1 MQRRRPERRPG
12 TEGRD
17 RSFVAL
23 FEVLGVRPEQTA
35 AAVQAQWART
45 PVKVGRR
52 GCAKVAPTLVTVA
65 AVYRN
70 EVSGLCGMSSRGRSL
85 IGGGSNLGGNGRGCQ
100 K

>member
-1 MQRRRPERRPG
+1 MQRRRPERRLG
-12 TEGRD
+12 TEGWD

-35 AAVQAQWART
+35 AAVQAQWARA

-65 AVYRN
+65 AVGTEMRFR
-70 EVSGLCGMSSRGRSL
+70 VCVTGAVVVGL
-85 IGGGSNLGGNGRGCQ
+85 
-100 K
+100 